1 MLLQARGRTLTFPRR
16 PLIMGIVNIND
27 DSFCGDG
34 TLDPQAALR
43 LAQSMATD
51 GADIID
57 AGAES
62 ARTNRPPISETEEI
76 ARFSAFISAY
86 QDWAE
91 SVAAQPPA
99 FDPAQVWP
107 PLLSLN
113 TWRPA
118 VVAAVLPLGGHL
130 LNDIGALPDGRNAA
144 LCAAHGTAL
153 LVMHSVGLPK
163 QAHTHV
169 GYPDIMA
176 ELERFFEEK
185 LALCAAHGLP
195 RDAILLD
202 PGIDFAKQRQDNLT
216 IFRDLHRLKH
226 FQRPILLPISRKT
239 VIGEVLGL
247 PNPLD
252 RDAATLACLAS
263 GLSNGAHL
271 FRVHRV
277 RPAAEANKVLWAL
290 QAPAEE
296 MSQASVKPAGN

>member
-1 MLLQARGRTLTFPRR
+1 MAKLWGGGAFELRKDPSCEHLAEFHAPLIEAVDVPHHPLGEDAVFVKGDERAEDRWGEAIVEDRARGNVAGELP
-16 PLIMGIVNIND
+16 MGNEPGR
-27 DSFCGDG
+27 C
-34 TLDPQAALR
+34 
-43 LAQSMATD
+43 
-51 GADIID
+51 
-57 AGAES
+57 
-62 ARTNRPPISETEEI
+62 
-76 ARFSAFISAY
+76 
-86 QDWAE
+86 
-91 SVAAQPPA
+91 
-99 FDPAQVWP
+99 
-107 PLLSLN
+107 
-113 TWRPA
+113 
-118 VVAAVLPLGGHL
+118 PLGGHL

-216 IFRDLHRLKH
+216 IFRGLHRLKH